1 MLVRGVCGGDYLQFW
16 FSVEQRDLC
25 GNACIDALISITRC
39 VGKVT
44 EEPSVR
50 VAVSQPEM
58 RFTLSCLYACR
69 APRLSE
75 RCVGNLAS
83 KAWSVAGCKD
93 RHLFSSLPWP
103 LFSDVCEG
111 VWVMG
116 SVSIFF
122 FPPRQGLF
130 CFLLSSVFMKAE
142 QKGNV

>member
-1 MLVRGVCGGDYLQFW
+1 MLVPGVRGDYLQFW

-25 GNACIDALISITRC
+25 GNACIDALISLTRC

-50 VAVSQPEM
+50 GAVSQPEM

-75 RCVGNLAS
+75 RCVGNSALVYRWVQGS
-83 KAWSVAGCKD
+83 TD
-93 RHLFSSLPWP
+93 RHLFSSLPWS

-111 VWVMG
+111 VWV
-116 SVSIFF
+116 VALALFF
-122 FPPRQGLF
+122 FSPRQGLF
-130 CFLLSSVFMKAE
+130 
-142 QKGNV
+142 